1 MKRFRLPA
9 AIGASFALTM
19 AATAPVAAGTA
30 QQHTPLSR
38 SASVQRPATVRLI
51 TGDLVTVTP
60 ASGGRRTASV
70 TPAPGRSGIVFRT
83 FEQDDHLTVL
93 PSDAA
98 ALVSTGR
105 VDPQLFDVTALIADH
120 HDTAHTDS
128 LPLIMR
134 SANRQGAA
142 TLSKVDDFAS
152 AHTSVRELPSIG
164 ARAFR
169 VDASDLGAMW
179 RELAPAADH
188 LRAADLTG
196 VPQVWLDG
204 RVRASL
210 DRSTAQIGAPEV
222 WAAGSHGE
230 GVKVAVL
237 DTGVDQS
244 HPDLAGRVAET
255 KDFSGG
261 SGTGDAFGH
270 GTHVTSIV
278 GGSGAASGGTR
289 QGVAPGSR
297 LMVGKVLGDDGY
309 GSESQVIAG
318 MEWAAAEG
326 ARVVNLSLGSDQPSD
341 GTDPMS
347 QAVNELSER
356 TGTLFVVAAGNAGEQ
371 GPGTIGSPGAADAA
385 LTVGAVDR
393 DDSLAPFSGRG
404 PRPGDMAVKPDVTA
418 PGVGIVA
425 ARAAGTTMGDPV
437 DAYYVA
443 ASGTSMAAPHV
454 AGAAAL
460 IAQRHPDW
468 TGVQIKDAL
477 ISTAVTS
484 TGQKVTEQGGGR
496 IDVHAAAMGDL
507 RATGSLSLG
516 SYETGTHR
524 TAASTLRYT
533 NSSGKKLTLS
543 LSVTLT
549 SAQGHDAA
557 SAVHLGSPK
566 VEVPAGATAEVPL
579 TVDPDGIGRG
589 AFSGYVTAVPDGGGP
604 AVHTTVALTVHAP
617 VHRLTVRA
625 LGRDGAS
632 SPVLPVIWGPDG
644 LVHYSSTEPAVA
656 EVEEGTYQVNCGWQD
671 GASDGEEVREVVLP
685 EVRVTADQ
693 TVTLDARET
702 VPVEIRTPRPAEQR
716 GTLSYQIY
724 RRFGDTG
731 VLQGA
736 MYFDDVKRLYISP
749 TAPVSEGDFEFSSR
763 WQMVAPLLRTAVSGH
778 GLHLAPY
785 YMPTS
790 PLFADRGPTLSAV
803 DAGAE
808 DQPDFR
814 HVRGRLA
821 VLRSPTGADPT
832 QLVKRAASAGASAVL
847 LIGFDRTG
855 WTRWTPVGERLALPT
870 LRTGTGDGTRLLSR
884 LAQRPT
890 SLGFSGTARSP
901 YLYDVTQVSR
911 GHVPRHVVHT
921 VSARDSAVL
930 SRTYAG
936 SGGSGWASEQR
947 FGWRPYQNTAWMQT
961 SRFVPTGFT
970 RTEYVTSGDTVW
982 QHLVHYTTVFD
993 ADLPLAYG
1001 MRDTPRSYRPG
1012 VQAPETFDGALVRP
1026 AIPVGFGFP
1035 TEREGDLMRLRIP
1048 EFVDSSSGHWG
1059 RSTPAEAGSSAVDRA
1074 HAVLYRN
1081 GVRAAESDGA
1091 WADVEVPEARASYR
1105 LDLTTART
1113 SPSWPTA
1120 VATSTSWSFTSARP
1134 RDVTA
1139 LPLLQL
1145 DYAVPVDAH
1154 NTLAVRG
1161 TQTLGITVRAQS
1173 GLPVPHGVH
1182 ATVEVSYD
1190 DGRTW
1195 RQASTGHGK
1204 TNTFLARVPGPRR
1217 GEGVARATLR
1227 VTARDA
1233 DGTGVRQTVKR
1244 AYAIRH

>member
-1 MKRFRLPA
+1 MKQFRLVA
-9 AIGASFALTM
+9 AIGASFALAM
-19 AATAPVAAGTA
+19 AATPPVAAQTA
-30 QQHTPLSR
+30 RQHTPLSR
-38 SASVQRPATVRLI
+38 NASVQRPASVRLI
-51 TGDLVTVTP
+51 TGDLVTVTQV
-60 ASGGRRTASV
+60 SGGRRAASV
-70 TPAPGRSGIVFRT
+70 TPGPGRSGIAFRT
-83 FEQDDHLTVL
+83 FEQNDHLTVL

-105 VDPQLFDVTALIADH
+105 VDRQLFDVTALIAEHD
-120 HDTAHTDS
+120 DTAHTDS

-134 SANRQGAA
+134 EANRKGAA
-142 TLSKVDDFAS
+142 NLSKVSAYAS
-152 AHTSVRELPSIG
+152 AHTPVRELRSIG

-169 VDASDLGAMW
+169 VDASDLGSMW
-179 RELAPAADH
+179 RQLVPSSDGVRATGLAD
-188 LRAADLTG
+188 
-196 VPQVWLDG
+196 VPHVWLDS

-222 WAAGSHGE
+222 WQAGFHGE

-255 KDFSGG
+255 KDFSQG

-278 GGSGAASGGTR
+278 GGSGVASGGTR
-289 QGVAPGSR
+289 KGVAPGSR
-297 LMVGKVLGDDGY
+297 LLVGKVLGDDGY

-347 QAVNELSER
+347 QAVDELSER

-404 PRPGDMAVKPDVTA
+404 PRLGDLAVKPDVTA

-437 DAYYVA
+437 DPYYVA

-460 IAQRHPDW
+460 VAQRHPDW
-468 TGVQIKDAL
+468 TGTQIRDAL

-496 IDVHAAAMGDL
+496 IDVRAAAMGAL
-507 RATGSLSLG
+507 RATGTLALG
-516 SYETGTHR
+516 SFETGTRR
-524 TAASTLRYT
+524 TDASTLRYT
-533 NSSGKKLTLS
+533 NSSGSKLSVS

-549 SAQGHDAA
+549 SASGQDAA
-557 SAVHLGSPK
+557 SAVRLGSHH
-566 VEVPAGATAEVPL
+566 VDVPAGATVEVPL

-589 AFSGYVTAVPDGGGP
+589 AFYGYVTAVPDGGGA
-604 AVHTTVALTVHAP
+604 AVHTTIALTVHAP
-617 VHRLTVRA
+617 VHKLTVRA
-625 LGRDGAS
+625 LGRDGAPS
-632 SPVLPVIWGPDG
+632 SVLPVIWGPDG
-644 LVHYSSTEPAVA
+644 LVQYSSTDPAVA

-685 EVRVTADQ
+685 EVRVTADR
-693 TVTLDARET
+693 TVTLDARTT

-716 GTLSYQIY
+716 GIVSYQLY

-763 WQMVAPLLRTAVSGH
+763 WQLVAPLLRTAVFGSS
-778 GLHLAPY
+778 LHMAPY

-790 PLFADRGPTLSAV
+790 PLFADRGPKLFAV

-808 DQPDFR
+808 DRPDFR

-832 QLVKRAASAGASAVL
+832 ELVKRAASAGARAVL
-847 LIGFDRTG
+847 LVGFDRTG
-855 WTRWTPVGERLALPT
+855 WTRWTPVGDRLALPT
-870 LRTGTGDGTRLLSR
+870 LRTGTEDGTRLLSH
-884 LAQRPT
+884 LGRPVA
-890 SLGFSGTARSP
+890 LGFSGTARSP

-911 GHVPRHVVHT
+911 GYVPRHVVHT
-921 VSARDSAVL
+921 VSTSNSAVL
-930 SRTYAG
+930 PRTYAG
-936 SGGSGWASEQR
+936 GGGSGWASEQR
-947 FGWRPYQNTAWMQT
+947 FGWRPYQDTAWMQT

-970 RTEYVTSGDTVW
+970 RTEYVSSGDTIW
-982 QHLVHYTTVFD
+982 QQLVHYTTAFD
-993 ADLPLAYG
+993 ADLPLAFG

-1012 VQAPETFDGALVRP
+1012 VQAGETFNGALVRP
-1026 AIPVGFGFP
+1026 AIPVGFSAP
-1035 TEREGDLMRLRIP
+1035 TAREGDLMRLRIP
-1048 EFVDSSSGHWG
+1048 EFVDSQVGHWG
-1059 RSTPAEAGSSAVDRA
+1059 RTTPAQAGGSTGDSA

-1081 GVRAAESDGA
+1081 GAVIAQADSA
-1091 WADVEVPEARASYR
+1091 WADIEVPEARADYR
-1105 LDLTTART
+1105 LDLTTSRT

-1120 VATSTSWSFTSARP
+1120 VATHTSWGFASARP
-1134 RDVTA
+1134 HDATA

-1145 DYAVPVDAH
+1145 DYRVPVDAH
-1154 NTLAVRG
+1154 NTLNGRSA
-1161 TQTLGITVRAQS
+1161 QNLSITVRAQS
-1173 GLPVPHGVH
+1173 GLPAPRGVD
-1182 ATVEVSYD
+1182 ARVEVSYD

-1195 RQASTGHGK
+1195 RPASVGHGR
-1204 TNTFLARVPGPRR
+1204 TNTFLARVPGPRP
-1217 GEGVARATLR
+1217 GVGVAWATLR
-1227 VTARDA
+1227 VSARDA
-1233 DGTGVRQTVKR
+1233 DGDSVRQTVKR
-1244 AYAIRH
+1244 AYAVRR